1 MKIVIDAMGGDN
13 APKEIVLGA
22 VDALELDKD
31 VQIVLVGKQADI
43 NAILVECKYDKS
55 RVEIIDANDEITNDE
70 SPTMAIKTKK
80 DSSLVK
86 AFEKLNSDEEAGG
99 FVSAGSTGAVLA
111 GAFMKVGR
119 IKGVSRP
126 ALAPVLPTLKGNGVV
141 LCDCGANVDCKP
153 LNLLHFAIMA
163 TSYAQAMLGVENPR
177 VGLLNNGVEAHKGN
191 ELSKQAYELLSE
203 SKDIN
208 FVGNCEARDMLTG
221 DFEVVVSDGFD
232 GNIALKTAEGTANLL
247 LKLIK
252 QGVYSGGLKTKL
264 GAVMLKPVFKDV
276 KTKLDFNA
284 QGGACFLGVNKVIV
298 KAHGASKRG
307 AISASILQAKD
318 LAQKNV
324 CEKIRE
330 GVTRANAAAKA
341 AESNAAAEE

>member
-1 MKIVIDAMGGDN
+1 MKIVVDAMGGDY
-13 APKEIVLGA
+13 APSEVVLGA
-22 VDALELDKD
+22 VDATVLDKN
-31 VQIVLVGKQADI
+31 VEVVLVGKSAEI
-43 NAILVECKYDKS
+43 NAVLNECEYDKK
-55 RVEIIDANDEITNDE
+55 RIEVVDASDVITNDE
-70 SPTMAIKTKK
+70 SPTMAIKLKK

-86 AFEKLNSDEEAGG
+86 AFERLMTDESASA

-119 IKGVSRP
+119 IRGVSRP
-126 ALAPVLPTLKGNGVV
+126 ALAPVLPTLTGNGMV

-163 TSYAQAMLGVENPR
+163 SSYAQAMLGVEKPR

-191 ELSKQAYELLSE
+191 ELTKEAYELLSA
-203 SKDIN
+203 SGDIN

-221 DFEVVVSDGFD
+221 DFDVVVSDGFA
-232 GNIALKTAEGTANLL
+232 GNVALKTAEGTANLL

-252 QGVYSGGLKTKL
+252 KGVYSGGLKTKL
-264 GAVMLKPVFKDV
+264 GAAMLKPVFKDV

-284 QGGACFLGVNKVIV
+284 VGGACFLGINKVIV

-307 AISASILQAKD
+307 AISASILQAQD
-318 LAQKNV
+318 LASKNV

-330 GVTRANAAAKA
+330 GVTAANARQ
-341 AESNAAAEE
+341 AESAEE